1 MSAFG
6 VPIGVILELLIK
18 SNVGFIAIGILIG
31 MGIGMLLGSSMDK
44 KAFKEGRQLD
54 LKIKY

>member
-1 MSAFG
+1 MSVFG
-6 VPIGVILELLIK
+6 FPIGVILELIIK
-18 SNVGFIAIGILIG
+18 SNVGFISIGIPIG
-31 MGIGMLLGSSMDK
+31 MGIGILLGSSMDK